1 MRLPTDWL
9 VMQAPIVE
17 GIVESLRI
25 GVGFLW
31 TAAWA
36 IIMGL
41 VVTSFVQVYVSKERM
56 ARVLGEGDV
65 RGLTKATLFGAA
77 SSGCSFG
84 AVAIGK
90 GLFKKGAHTVN
101 FLAFMFASTN
111 LIVELGLMILV
122 LLGWEFLLAELLGGL
137 VLIAVMAGIVH
148 LTLPETLFDEVRTEL
163 KQRDQG
169 QGVNAAPTRWM
180 RGTAE

>member
-1 MRLPTDWL
+1 MVTE
-9 VMQAPIVE
+9 A
-17 GIVESLRI
+17 LRI

-41 VVTSFVQVYVSKERM
+41 VITSLVQVYVSKERM
-56 ARVLGEGDV
+56 ATVLGDGDIV
-65 RGLTKATLFGAA
+65 GLTKATLFGAA

-90 GLFKKGAHTVN
+90 GLFKKGAHVVN

-111 LIVELGLMILV
+111 LIVELGLMILRN
-122 LLGWEFLLAELLGGL
+122 
-137 VLIAVMAGIVH
+137 
-148 LTLPETLFDEVRTEL
+148 PY
-163 KQRDQG
+163 
-169 QGVNAAPTRWM
+169 
-180 RGTAE
+180 

>member
-1 MRLPTDWL
+1 
-9 VMQAPIVE
+9 MQATIIDGVL
-17 GIVESLRI
+17 ESLRI

-41 VVTSFVQVYVSKERM
+41 TITSLVQVYVSKERM
-56 ARVLGEGDV
+56 AQVLGEGDLT
-65 RGLTKATLFGAA
+65 GLTKATVFGAA

-90 GLFKKGAHTVN
+90 GLFKKGAHAVN

-111 LIVELGLMILV
+111 LIVELGLMILI
-122 LLGWEFLLAELLGGL
+122 LLGWEFLVAELLGGL
-137 VLIAVMAGIVH
+137 ILIAGSSSS
-148 LTLPETLFDEVRTEL
+148 R
-163 KQRDQG
+163 
-169 QGVNAAPTRWM
+169 NCSAA
-180 RGTAE
+180 